1 MKRLITSFW
10 SGGRIG
16 LLSHS
21 SHIGRKDTEAFVELR
36 EFSRKGLHHPLDF
49 AYLTGAR
56 FVISLAFAIALEVAL
71 KLEVILAWVGAFK
84 VGLNIGL
91 KLSLK
96 VCLEVCLKVAFGV
109 TVDAASKRSP
119 VDECLVLIRCQRVLV
134 VSLSLTHLHRDHC
147 RHVCGDAATLEIAA
161 HLIEDFAGVFF
172 GFHLP
177 QTSFGEKHVHLGA
190 FDSHRTLYLFCRFI
204 RVQSVFSLSSA
215 DLDACPG
222 RPST

>member
-1 MKRLITSFW
+1 MKRLITFFW
-10 SGGRIG
+10 NGGRIG

-36 EFSRKGLHHPLDF
+36 EFSRKGLHHPLNF

-56 FVISLAFAIALEVAL
+56 FVIGLAIALEVAL
-71 KLEVILAWVGAFK
+71 KLEVILARVGAFK
-84 VGLNIGL
+84 VGLKVCLKIGL

-96 VCLEVCLKVAFGV
+96 VCLKIAFGV
-109 TVDAASKRSP
+109 TMDAASKRSP

-134 VSLSLTHLHRDHC
+134 ASLSLTHLHRDHR
-147 RHVCGDAATLEIAA
+147 RHVCGDASALEIAA
-161 HLIEDFAGVFF
+161 HLIEDLCGVLF

-204 RVQSVFSLSSA
+204 R
-215 DLDACPG
+215 G
-222 RPST
+222 